1 MPLRPSIAE
10 LTLHVRVDGVDRVVQ
25 AWSDMTALQV
35 LREGL
40 GHGRAPSRCE
50 SGICGTCE
58 VLVDG
63 VVVRVCSLPAARLDG
78 ATLVTGS

>member
-1 MPLRPSIAE
+1 MLRPRVEE
-10 LTLHVRVDGVDRVVQ
+10 LTLHVRVDGVDRVVV
-25 AWSDMTALQV
+25 AWSDMSALQV

-40 GHGRAPSRCE
+40 GHSAAPSRCE

-63 VVVRVCSLPAARLDG
+63 VLTRICSVPAARLEG
-78 ATLVTGS
+78 ASLVTTS